1 MATPGATQAL
11 VAAFAFG
18 ILVNAASAALV
29 LFTKGHG
36 LAIFRDRLRLALT
49 IFLGSSALWA
59 LITFI
64 STLIDTRA
72 LSACQITVTF
82 STIFDQVA
90 RIAIEQYVVFLAQ
103 DGKSPLGL
111 LPQFLV
117 ALRFIVGI
125 VFVGFTR
132 SMFQPTCVPMSN
144 EVPISISVIV
154 MDAMILVLLTIQFL
168 SKGSGK
174 DVQERQLNSGK
185 VKSFLLLLA
194 GLTIWMGTS
203 VTMLLG
209 LSSIDLLF
217 KTAMPA
223 IGLVILIAI
232 LTLLSGFVIPRLGL
246 FPQHSE
252 LPASR
257 AKGGARNFSSS
268 DTTDYPPS
276 RYEDI
281 KKLGGTA
288 ISGPIN
294 PASGLPVVRGLG
306 GPVARPQISRPILVS
321 TKDSQNPLSR
331 IPTVDLVTA
340 ARNEKRRREAG
351 QGGSYP
357 VAVGSWPLPPDQSA
371 EEDTAKD
378 TKWKDAIPTSSASSE
393 MPRSDSQKTTQ
404 STEMLSVKGNALSSS
419 TQLSP
424 GADAI
429 RRRSPQHPL
438 PGPTTNTFQAIRPGE
453 SIRIP
458 IPRHITGSQTNS
470 IVHRPRPI
478 PRTSDKDRQVFP
490 AEISHR
496 RTKSSG
502 SILNKKSVLKSIAG
516 SPTQLPPLPPP
527 PKSAGH
533 IFRPHP
539 NNTRSMTFEEKMDF
553 FYAPPL
559 SAFSAATTSNRAS
572 SVPAMPPV
580 LNAFIETK
588 LPPSNAMVEVDSRQR
603 GSIMTN
609 DSSVRTANVLNFN
622 EVDGEMRRNTL
633 LPTAEG
639 HRDTADDSEKPGLPG
654 IPDDRR
660 RSNGRSQVDM
670 KRKSSPVLPNRI
682 SGSSA
687 ITEESRDGDCAT
699 AWGSLHSA
707 VAPVHLQQA
716 RRCARSTYIQLDA
729 RETEPSGQQVD
740 PSRNDGPGEVVTVM
754 LDSALHAETRKTFD
768 AENRRSQML
777 AASKLHSLPP
787 FHRRVG
793 DECPTFSRRNR
804 TRSRKMPPPAPLL
817 LNGKGGKKAIII
829 QSTEPS
835 PLDSAE
841 DASKMI
847 EQQLQK
853 LEQANKESVR
863 NEREQ
868 MTLLRTLELEMGQQE
883 NKWQAL
889 QLNIKRDSVS
899 TVETSPARNSQ
910 PTSTVDTSS
919 QGYPQRF
926 LLPERA
932 SRRSFLNSS
941 STILSRDGDVV
952 VTPSS
957 RSSRNNRASIPQTRL
972 AEAQIENMASTPE
985 LVLKHNNLNVL
996 AVSKFSLGS
1005 PSPPDTDES
1014 EFDFEVERDDA
1025 PRDLSPRS
1033 FKTASASGLWE
1044 PKLLATA
1051 TGSSGL
1057 WNAPAAPSPKTR
1069 EHYELPA
1076 LSVRVKARKNLEPL
1090 AVESSVMWQKNT
1102 GHKED
1107 KPISGLWQQRILIE
1121 PQQPRKTASRSLAT
1135 RPPRRSK
1142 RITLLPDILESPQP
1156 LDERGTLGIF
1166 QFPSGEKSEHGTIL
1180 PRPTQIFM
1188 AMPGTM
1194 TTGGPTISAI
1204 LEARSRRIENEEN
1217 SLSTFFDDSNED
1229 SGDNFDELTGR
1240 ESTGDEFDETTLWE
1254 IANLLRTRQ
1263 VPTRN
1268 SLPPLSPCPSSEYG
1282 DSVLDGY
1289 EDMLSDDEYDDD
1301 YDAESVV
1308 EFEMVCGR
1316 DTTTGQPTAMF
1327 FKPAPVQPL
1336 LWNDDT
1342 VCKDTTHF
1350 GLPQPDNEVW
1360 NAYVAKASYDAHP
1373 RSRTEEILPIESNKL
1388 WMPSAKD
1395 VTVVYPTGLWASTR
1409 ATSAAPSQSP
1419 AKASLLWSKASQ
1431 PPQSPL
1437 KGLFHVAS
1445 RRSDYR
1451 RTSMEPAAL
1460 YMTRAPRA
1468 ILEPL
1473 QQLTTTGLWNTQEN
1487 NVAAFSHRTVHRL
1500 WEKSAVIPMQQS
1512 EGLFD
1517 IRFKRV
1523 DYRKTS
1529 QIPAAL
1535 SMMRKPSIRREPLAE
1550 LTSSNLWTVQPPSKP
1565 LSTSSGASLWTTRA
1579 RSELLWE
1586 KSAVVPM
1593 QQSEGLFDIRF
1604 KRIDYRRTSQSP
1616 AALSMSRKP
1625 SMRRESLVEL
1635 TSRNLWAA
1643 QPSRKPLSTC
1653 SRPSLWTKTV
1663 AVTPEA
1669 PSLFRIDP
1677 ERKVYRTTT
1686 AEPAALQMV
1695 RRPRQLQVPLHELES
1710 NSLWDNAGRV
1720 KAELDW
1726 LSISSTRPRS
1736 PSICS
1741 VSSDSAPSS
1750 PLSDAFSIKTNMT
1763 RASSVAESTM
1773 SGANSLG
1780 RRHKKTFTGDAVPE
1794 VPELPE
1800 QFAVKNLDEV
1810 SPEKPVRLPLRKL
1823 CLPNVVYPADWD
1835 AALREA
1841 VAASRPKRLAR
1852 IPATPQEWS
1861 AALDSAILA
1870 SYPRTTAGQ
1879 RSLWVKPTLSPAV
1892 VPEGMWAAAIA
1903 TGRSG
1908 VDASL
1913 SSAEV
1918 GTEPYRSRR
1927 TNQSTEAS
1935 PDFGAQRLW
1944 RRGDHSP
1951 LIGSGSPA
1959 RNWLED
1965 TTKRRFT
1972 RLQLRY

>member
-18 ILVNAASAALV
+18 ILVNAASAAVV

-36 LAIFRDRLRLALT
+36 SAIFRDRLRLALT

-64 STLIDTRA
+64 STLIDTKA

-90 RIAIEQYVVFLAQ
+90 RIAIEQYVVLLAQ
-103 DGKSPLGL
+103 DEKSSLGL

-117 ALRFIVGI
+117 VLRFIAGI

-144 EVPISISVIV
+144 EVPLSISVIV

-174 DVQERQLNSGK
+174 DVQERQLNSGR

-209 LSSIDLLF
+209 LSSIDLVF
-217 KTAMPA
+217 KTTVPA

-246 FPQHSE
+246 FPRHSE
-252 LPASR
+252 LPTSR
-257 AKGGARNFSSS
+257 AKGGARNLSSS

-276 RYEDI
+276 RYGDV
-281 KKLGGTA
+281 KRFGRPA
-288 ISGPIN
+288 ISGQIN
-294 PASGLPVVRGLG
+294 PASGLPVVHGLG
-306 GPVARPQISRPILVS
+306 NSDARPRISRPILVR
-321 TKDSQNPLSR
+321 TKDSQNALSR
-331 IPTVDLVTA
+331 IATVDLVTA

-357 VAVGSWPLPPDQSA
+357 IAVGPMPLPSDQSTK
-371 EEDTAKD
+371 EDTAKD
-378 TKWKDAIPTSSASSE
+378 TKWKDVIPISSASSK

-404 STEMLSVKGNALSSS
+404 STEMLSVRGNALSSS

-438 PGPTTNTFQAIRPGE
+438 PGSTTNAFEAIRPGE
-453 SIRIP
+453 STVMLMNNIAYDNP
-458 IPRHITGSQTNS
+458 NAVNSITGSQTNS

-502 SILNKKSVLKSIAG
+502 SVLNKKSVLKSIAG
-516 SPTQLPPLPPP
+516 SPTQLPPLPSA

-533 IFRPHP
+533 ILKPHP
-539 NNTRSMTFEEKMDF
+539 NNTQSMTFEEKMDF

-559 SAFSAATTSNRAS
+559 SAFSAANTSNRAS
-572 SVPAMPPV
+572 SVSAMPPV
-580 LNAFIETK
+580 LNAFIKIK
-588 LPPSNAMVEVDSRQR
+588 LPPSDAIVEVDSRQR

-609 DSSVRTANVLNFN
+609 NSSVRTASVLNFN
-622 EVDGEMRRNTL
+622 EVPGEMRRSTV
-633 LPTAEG
+633 LPAAEG
-639 HRDTADDSEKPGLPG
+639 HRDTADDSEKPRLPG

-660 RSNGRSQVDM
+660 RSNGRFQVDV

-682 SGSSA
+682 SGSST
-687 ITEESRDGDCAT
+687 ITEENRGGDCAT
-699 AWGSLHSA
+699 TWGSLHSA

-716 RRCARSTYIQLDA
+716 RRCARSTYIQLNA
-729 RETEPSGQQVD
+729 RETEPRGQQVD

-754 LDSALHAETRKTFD
+754 LDSALHAETRKSLD
-768 AENRRSQML
+768 AENRRSQKL

-793 DECPTFSRRNR
+793 DECPTFSRRYR

-841 DASKMI
+841 DTSKMI
-847 EQQLQK
+847 EEQLQK
-853 LEQANKESVR
+853 LERANKESVR
-863 NEREQ
+863 NERER
-868 MTLLRTLELEMGQQE
+868 MTLLHTLELEMGQQE

-932 SRRSFLNSS
+932 SRRSFLNTS
-941 STILSRDGDVV
+941 STIPSRDGDAV

-957 RSSRNNRASIPQTRL
+957 RSSRNNRASIQQTRL

-1014 EFDFEVERDDA
+1014 EFDFEIESDDA
-1025 PRDLSPRS
+1025 PQDLSPSS

-1051 TGSSGL
+1051 TGNSGL
-1057 WNAPAAPSPKTR
+1057 WNAPAASSSKTG

-1102 GHKED
+1102 GAKED
-1107 KPISGLWQQRILIE
+1107 KPISGLWRERILVE
-1121 PQQPRKTASRSLAT
+1121 PQQPRKTTGRSLAT

-1142 RITLLPDILESPQP
+1142 RITLLPDILESPRP

-1166 QFPSGEKSEHGTIL
+1166 QFPSGEKSEHGTIP
-1180 PRPTQIFM
+1180 PRPTQIFT
-1188 AMPGTM
+1188 ALPGTM

-1229 SGDNFDELTGR
+1229 GGDNFDDLTGR

-1254 IANLLRTRQ
+1254 IANLLRTQQ
-1263 VPTRN
+1263 VSTRN
-1268 SLPPLSPCPSSEYG
+1268 SLLLVSPCPSSELD

-1289 EDMLSDDEYDDD
+1289 EDMLSGDEYDDEYDV
-1301 YDAESVV
+1301 ESVV
-1308 EFEMVCGR
+1308 EFEMVCGG
-1316 DTTTGQPTAMF
+1316 DTTTGQPAAVF
-1327 FKPAPVQPL
+1327 FRPIPVQPL
-1336 LWNDDT
+1336 LWNDET

-1360 NAYVAKASYDAHP
+1360 NTYVAKASYDTHP
-1373 RSRTEEILPIESNKL
+1373 RWRPEEILPIESDEL

-1395 VTVVYPTGLWASTR
+1395 VIVVYSTGLWASTR

-1437 KGLFHVAS
+1437 KGLFHVTS

-1460 YMTRAPRA
+1460 YMTRAPRVT
-1468 ILEPL
+1468 LEPL
-1473 QQLTTTGLWNTQEN
+1473 QQLTTTGLWNIQES
-1487 NVAAFSHRTVHRL
+1487 NVAAFSHRTVHQL
-1500 WEKSAVIPMQQS
+1500 WEKPAVIPMQQS

-1523 DYRKTS
+1523 DYRNTS

-1550 LTSSNLWTVQPPSKP
+1550 LTS
-1565 LSTSSGASLWTTRA
+1565 
-1579 RSELLWE
+1579 
-1586 KSAVVPM
+1586 
-1593 QQSEGLFDIRF
+1593 
-1604 KRIDYRRTSQSP
+1604 
-1616 AALSMSRKP
+1616 
-1625 SMRRESLVEL
+1625 
-1635 TSRNLWAA
+1635 RNLWVA

-1686 AEPAALQMV
+1686 AEPAALQVV

-1710 NSLWDNAGRV
+1710 NSLWDNTGRV
-1720 KAELDW
+1720 QAELDW

-1736 PSICS
+1736 PSVCS

-1750 PLSDAFSIKTNMT
+1750 PLSDAFSIKTSMT

-1780 RRHKKTFTGDAVPE
+1780 RRHRKTFTGDAVPQ
-1794 VPELPE
+1794 VPELPK
-1800 QFAVKNLDEV
+1800 QFAVKNLD
-1810 SPEKPVRLPLRKL
+1810 SANLEKPVRIPLRKL
-1823 CLPNVVYPADWD
+1823 CLPNVAYPADWD

-1841 VAASRPKRLAR
+1841 VAASRPKRVAR
-1852 IPATPQEWS
+1852 ITATPQEWS

-1879 RSLWVKPTLSPAV
+1879 RPLWVKPNSSPAV
-1892 VPEGMWAAAIA
+1892 VLKGMWTAATA

-1951 LIGSGSPA
+1951 LMLGSGSHA
-1959 RNWLED
+1959 RDWLED